1 MNRRDL
7 LQFLAVAVPALAGF
21 SAEQLA
27 ALEQRVCTGRQW
39 RPAPFD
45 PQQLATVDRLTEII
59 IPATDTPGAHAAGVA
74 AFMERIVA
82 DWYRE
87 EERAAF
93 LVGLGD
99 VNARSKQASGQPF
112 LDISTAE
119 QNAIVEALEDETQA
133 TPGSATATFWNR
145 FKSLTVYG
153 YYTSQ
158 PGVVDELE
166 TLFMPGYYNGDAPM
180 GHARTGR
187 H

>member
-1 MNRRDL
+1 MQRRDL
-7 LQFLAVAVPALAGF
+7 LRFLAVAVPALSGF

-27 ALEQRVCTGRQW
+27 ALEQRVCNGPPR
-39 RPAPFD
+39 RAGLFD
-45 PQQLATVDRLTEII
+45 PQQLALVDILSEII

-74 AFMERIVA
+74 VFIERMVS

-87 EERAAF
+87 DERVAF
-93 LVGLGD
+93 LAGINE
-99 VNARSKQASGQPF
+99 VNTRSKQLSGEPFIDASESARGAVVQ
-112 LDISTAE
+112 
-119 QNAIVEALEDETQA
+119 QLEYELKA
-133 TPGSATATFWNR
+133 FPGGPAARFWNR

-166 TLFMPGYYNGDAPM
+166 TPFMPGFYDGDVPM
-180 GHARTGR
+180 GGARSGR

>member
-1 MNRRDL
+1 MNRREL
-7 LQFLAVAVPALAGF
+7 LELLAVAVPALSGF

-27 ALEQRVCTGRQW
+27 ALEQRASTGRAG
-39 RPAPFD
+39 RGGLFD
-45 PQQLATVDRLTEII
+45 PQQFALVDTLSEIV

-74 AFMERIVA
+74 AFIERMVA

-87 EERAAF
+87 DERVAF
-93 LVGLGD
+93 LAGIND

-112 LDISTAE
+112 VD
-119 QNAIVEALEDETQA
+119 
-133 TPGSATATFWNR
+133 GSAAERNAVVQRLENEWKASPGGPTGTFWNR

-166 TLFMPGYYNGDAPM
+166 TLFMPGYYDGDVPM
-180 GHARTGR
+180 SDARSGR